1 MRTETYTYFK
11 SITLIPSI
19 SIDWR
24 TLSALKRLTAV
35 WITFTFLW
43 WTIEM
48 YLWEINDE
56 DHINMIHDLDK
67 KISNVRDK

>member
-1 MRTETYTYFK
+1 MKIKTYKYFK

-43 WTIEM
+43 WTIEI
-48 YLWEINDE
+48 YLWLISDD
-56 DHINMIHDLDK
+56 DHISMIHELDK
-67 KISNVRDK
+67 KLPKDGK